1 MAHIFV
7 RNSLNNTKTVK
18 LNVTLPKYVAKEHAD
33 GDPRWL
39 LEVATTYLSAS
50 GTKIRPEFIDT
61 TISDVNIDEVIEA
74 AVTNIASQI
83 DWEPFVE
90 DTDTPY
96 VTTTVPSSI
105 GEVHIHSNVYIDIK
119 DEVPSAGIDLSEVQ
133 IIVNNGTQ
141 DFDVTG
147 ECDITGDPFCFNIAW
162 KPPMRQYSTYY

>member
-18 LNVTLPKYVAKEHAD
+18 FNVTLPKYVVKSHDD

-39 LEVATTYLSAS
+39 LEVATTYPSAS
-50 GTKIRPEFIDT
+50 GTYIRPEFIDT
-61 TISDVNIDEVIEA
+61 TVSGDNVDELIEV
-74 AVTNIASQI
+74 AVSNIASQI
-83 DWEPFVE
+83 DWEPFVD

-96 VTTTVPSSI
+96 VTTTVPSSV
-105 GEVHIHSNVYIDIK
+105 GEVPIHSNVYIDIK
-119 DEVPSAGIDLSEVQ
+119 DDVPSAGIDLSEIQ

-147 ECDITGDPFCFNIAW
+147 DCDIIGDPFSFNIAW
-162 KPPMRQYSTYY
+162 KPPMRQYSTYH

>member
-18 LNVTLPKYVAKEHAD
+18 LNVTLPKYVIKGHDD

-61 TISDVNIDEVIEA
+61 VENGANMDKLIET
-74 AVTNIASQI
+74 AVANIASQI

-96 VTTTVPSSI
+96 VTTTIPSSV
-105 GEVHIHSNVYIDIK
+105 GEVPIHSNVYIDIT
-119 DEVPSAGIDLSEVQ
+119 DDVPSAGVDLSEVQ

-147 ECDITGDPFCFNIAW
+147 DCNITGDPFNFNIAW
-162 KPPMRQYSTYY
+162 KPPLRQYSTYY